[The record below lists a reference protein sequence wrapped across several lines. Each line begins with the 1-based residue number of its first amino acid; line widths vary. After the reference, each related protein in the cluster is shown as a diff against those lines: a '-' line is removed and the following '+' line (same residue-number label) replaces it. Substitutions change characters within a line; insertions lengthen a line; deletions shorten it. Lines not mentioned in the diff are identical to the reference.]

1 MSQKTRRVTGRPKA
15 QPKTVQEAVVEAPV
29 LEAPVKP
36 QPAKKVTRNIKRK
49 ETVLQHAEYEIPKN
63 AGIVY
68 MLPQKGITV
77 YDSELDTVREMR
89 YCPNEPSIWADEQG
103 DNARKETVA
112 FRDGKLF
119 VPKTKP
125 NLRKFMDMHP
135 MNMDNEGKVFRTVNK
150 KKDAENELKREF
162 LLSEAIG
169 MVRDKD
175 INELLPIALY
185 FGVNINV
192 AVSEIRFNLLNIAK
206 KKTQEFI
213 ESFDSPQVQVR
224 STIQQA
230 KDYQMINLKN
240 DGCYWFDSNS
250 LIVSVPVGQDAMDVM
265 VRFCLTEKGASVL
278 SNLEEKLDKLA

>member
-1 MSQKTRRVTGRPKA
+1 MTQKVKAAPERPKA
-15 QPKTVQEAVVEAPV
+15 QPKVASEEPKFKLATPTQ
-29 LEAPVKP
+29 
-36 QPAKKVTRNIKRK
+36 KKRTLKRK
-49 ETVLQHAEYEIPKN
+49 EEVLYHAEYEIPKN

-77 YDSELDTVREMR
+77 YDSDKDTVREMR

-112 FRDGKLF
+112 FREGKLF
-119 VPKTKP
+119 VPKDKP
-125 NLRKFMDMHP
+125 NMRKFMDLHP
-135 MNMDNEGKVFRTVNK
+135 MNIGNGGKIFRQVDK
-150 KKDAENELKREF
+150 KKDAENELKKEF
-162 LLSEAIG
+162 ILSEAVG

-185 FGVNINV
+185 FGLNINV
-192 AVSEIRFNLLNIAK
+192 AVSEIRYNLLTIAK

-213 ESFDSPQVQVR
+213 QSFDSPQVQVR

-230 KDYQMINLKN
+230 KDYQILNLKV
-240 DGCYWFDSNS
+240 DGCYWFDSNN
-250 LIVSVPVGQDAMDVM
+250 LIVSVPVGQDSMDVM

-278 SNLEEKLDKLA
+278 STLEERLDKLA